1 MPRPF
6 AWEAN
11 YPDHVR
17 WDAPIAVST
26 LPDLLDRAVAQF
38 ADRPALEFRGRRMS
52 YTELGERVDRLAR
65 GLTALGL
72 LPGDAV
78 ALLLTNSPAHPI
90 AFFAVLR
97 IGGVV
102 VHLSPLDPARA
113 VERKLADSGAQ
124 TLIVGNLPVLLPQAL
139 AARQSGAV
147 SKLIVAEDLD
157 WGPGGFDAPVPPGAR
172 TLRDLDGPE
181 AAWPVVE
188 AHDVALLQYTGGT
201 TGAPRAAMLTHAN
214 ITSAVAIY
222 QAWSAGTERDYVAGD
237 RVMCVL
243 PLFHIYALSAVML
256 RALVSGAELMLRA
269 RFDVNQALDD
279 IEIGRCTHFFGVPT
293 MWIALANHPGFASRD
308 LSSLKVTSSGGA
320 ALPHDVGMRVE
331 AVTGLRLGGGWGMT
345 ETSPAG
351 TNVLTNRTPGPG
363 DIGVPLP
370 GIEMDVVA
378 LDDPARVLPPGEIG
392 EVRIRGPNVTP
403 GYWRR
408 PAETEEA
415 FVDGWFLTGDIGRM
429 APDGVF
435 TLVDRKKEMII
446 SGGFNVYPRS
456 IEDAIHE
463 HPDVQEAAVIGVHD
477 PYRGQ
482 AAKAYVVL
490 REGAPTLTL
499 DALREFLADKLGR
512 HELPTALEIREQL
525 PHTPVGKLA
534 KRELIAEL
542 TPPTLSQP
550 TPSQHGAS
558 NHG

>member
-6 AWEAN
+6 AWEAS
-11 YPDHVR
+11 YPDDVR

-26 LPDLLDRAVAQF
+26 LPELLDRAVARF

-52 YTELGERVDRLAR
+52 YTELGARVDRLAR
-65 GLTALGL
+65 GLMALGL

-78 ALLLTNSPAHPI
+78 ALLLTNSPAHVI

-97 IGGVV
+97 IGGQV

-124 TLIVGNLPVLLPQAL
+124 TLIAGNLPVLLPQAL
-139 AARQSGAV
+139 AARQSGEV

-157 WGPGGFDAPVPPGAR
+157 WGPGGVDAPVPPGAR

-181 AAWPVVE
+181 AAWPVIEPV
-188 AHDVALLQYTGGT
+188 DVALLQYTGGT

-214 ITSAVAIY
+214 LTSAVAIY
-222 QAWSAGTERDYVAGD
+222 DAWSAGGERAYVAGD
-237 RVMCVL
+237 RVLCVL
-243 PLFHIYALSAVML
+243 PLFHIYALTAVML
-256 RALVSGAELMLRA
+256 RALTAGVELMLRA
-269 RFDVNQALDD
+269 RFDLNQTLDD

-293 MWIALANHPGFASRD
+293 MWIALANHPAIASRD

-320 ALPHDVGMRVE
+320 ALPTDVGARVE
-331 AVTGLRLGGGWGMT
+331 AITGRRLGGGWGMT

-351 TNVLTNRTPGPG
+351 TTVLMDRPQAQG

-378 LDDPARVLPPGEIG
+378 LDDPTRVLPPGEIG

-408 PAETEEA
+408 PAETAEA

-435 TLVDRKKEMII
+435 TLVDRKKDMII
-446 SGGFNVYPRS
+446 SGGFNVYPRA

-463 HPDVQEAAVIGVHD
+463 HPDVREAAVIGIHD

-482 AAKAYVVL
+482 AAKAYVAL
-490 REGAPTLTL
+490 RDGAPPLTL

-512 HELPTALEIREQL
+512 HELPAALEIREQL

-542 TPPTLSQP
+542 N
-550 TPSQHGAS
+550 QHGAS

>member
-1 MPRPF
+1 MTQRPSQRPF
-6 AWEAN
+6 PWEAS
-11 YPDHVR
+11 YPEGLR
-17 WDAPIAVST
+17 WDAPIATGT
-26 LPDLLDRAVAQF
+26 LPALLDQAVKSF
-38 ADRPALEFRGRRMS
+38 ADRPALEFRGQRMT
-52 YTELGERVDRLAR
+52 YAELGARVDRLAR
-65 GLTALGL
+65 GLMALGV

-90 AFFAVLR
+90 AFFAVQR
-97 IGGVV
+97 IGAVV

-113 VERKLADSGAQ
+113 VERKLQDSGAH
-124 TLIVGNLPVLLPQAL
+124 TLIVGNLPILLPQAL
-139 AARQSGAV
+139 SARQSGLV
-147 SKLIVAEDLD
+147 NTLIVAEDLD
-157 WGPGGFDAPVPPGAR
+157 WGPGGVDVPVPPGAR

-181 AAWPVVE
+181 AEWPTIQPVDLAV
-188 AHDVALLQYTGGT
+188 LQYTGGT

-214 ITSAVAIY
+214 LTAAVAIY
-222 QAWSAGTERDYVAGD
+222 QAWNIGTERDYVAGD

-243 PLFHIYALSAVML
+243 PLFHIYALTAVML
-256 RALVSGAELMLRA
+256 RAMVSGAELMLRA

-279 IEIGRCTHFFGVPT
+279 IETGRCTHFYGVPT
-293 MWIALANHPGFASRD
+293 MWIALANHPRFASRD

-320 ALPHDVGMRVE
+320 ALPTDVGVRVE
-331 AVTGLRLGGGWGMT
+331 AITGLRLGGGWGMT

-351 TNVLTNRTPGPG
+351 TNVLTDRTPGPG

-378 LDDPARVLPPGEIG
+378 LDDPTRVLPQGEIG

-408 PAETEEA
+408 PEETAEA

-429 APDGVF
+429 APNGVF
-435 TLVDRKKEMII
+435 SLVDRKKEMII

-463 HPDVQEAAVIGVHD
+463 HPDVREAAVIGVPD

-482 AAKAYVVL
+482 AAKAYITL
-490 REGAPTLTL
+490 RDGAPPLTL
-499 DALREFLADKLGR
+499 EALREFLADKLGK
-512 HELPTALEIREQL
+512 HELPAALEIRESL

-534 KRELIAEL
+534 KRELVAEL
-542 TPPTLSQP
+542 KQY
-550 TPSQHGAS
+550 GAA